1 MISIKLTG
9 TGRDLENDISDK
21 EIDKDTDRYISGQRR
36 KEIIRY

>member
-21 EIDKDTDRYISGQRR
+21 EIDKDTDKYISGQSRGN
-36 KEIIRY
+36 II